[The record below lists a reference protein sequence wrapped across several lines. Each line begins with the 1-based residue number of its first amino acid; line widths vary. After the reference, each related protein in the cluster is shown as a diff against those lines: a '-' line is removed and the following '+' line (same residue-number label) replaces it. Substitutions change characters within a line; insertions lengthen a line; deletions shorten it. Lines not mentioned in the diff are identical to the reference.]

1 MLECANNIREYIN
14 VFHYEPLTTIKNLLN
29 KLGISQEAL
38 AFMIDINVRTLK
50 RYLSGEY
57 KLNKKILALICCA
70 TNTPQQVS
78 LELFK
83 NAGLELKL
91 LNDDPI
97 LFDILEQVGEIES
110 YKLIEKIKK
119 NYK

>member
-1 MLECANNIREYIN
+1 MLECANNIQNYIN
-14 VFHYEPLTTIKNLLN
+14 VFHYNPLITIKNLLKKQN
-29 KLGISQEAL
+29 VSQESL
-38 AFMIDINVRTLK
+38 AFMIDINVRTIK

-70 TNTPQQVS
+70 TTTPQQVA

-91 LNDDPI
+91 LDDDPI
-97 LFDILEQVGEIES
+97 LFDILERIGEVDS
-110 YKLIEKIKK
+110 YILIEEINK
-119 NYK
+119 NFK